1 MSKLSWKA
9 SVVTDGQRNSEKE
22 SIFSLRLWL
31 NAPSRYTSASF
42 PPHSML
48 TCSHFCM
55 HRRSQQDVIFPL
67 CFGQTLN
74 KHWWWNA
81 IVMSET
87 KAPGN
92 IGCVSVNC
100 TWGWKVLSL
109 KYSQVVEADL
119 PNRKSFLY
127 TKNTILNTNV
137 GADHRLKVH

>member
-9 SVVTDGQRNSEKE
+9 SVVTDGQRNSEKK

-92 IGCVSVNC
+92 IGCVSMNC
-100 TWGWKVLSL
+100 TRGWKVLSL